1 MLKNEMKGSMTDSQN
16 QEKKA
21 RKMTIAMEI
30 IVAIVMIMGNPQL
43 TKTHPSMIRELNRG
57 I

>member
-1 MLKNEMKGSMTDSQN
+1 MKGSMTDSQN